1 MKHRSRREFL
11 KSSVAA
17 ACATGVLPS
26 LLSQSAAAADTS
38 GYKALV
44 CIFAFGGTDNN
55 DVIIPRDNAA
65 YQRFATTRADL
76 LSTYAQDPMAA
87 SRARADL
94 LPLLPENDGVFGG
107 LEFGLAAEYAPLVD
121 LFNDG
126 EAAVVGSVG
135 PLIEPTTRAS
145 FNNGSVALPKQLFS
159 HNDQQSTWMAL
170 GAEGART
177 GWGGRFIEQIR
188 AADPSFDATFAGV
201 STSGN
206 SVLLGGGPTAAFS
219 LPASGPV
226 GISVSN
232 NRNILGNNNVF
243 NTTRTLLEDYYTTAR
258 LQSQNIFASDFE
270 SLQATG
276 VAATTELDG
285 LFEMLTPLTTQ
296 FPAGRLG
303 GQLRAVAEMISL
315 RGEVGV
321 PRQVFFVGIGGFD
334 THDTQAADL
343 PGLQAEIANG
353 ISSFRDAMVELGAW
367 QDVTVFTAAD
377 FGRTL
382 NDNGDGT
389 DHGWGGHHFV
399 AGGSVRG
406 RRVYGG
412 FPDSDV
418 ASPNY
423 TDSRGRLIPSV
434 SVEQYASTLGAWFG
448 LTQAE
453 RRAALPNLVNFSD
466 EDLGFMQL

>member
-26 LLSQSAAAADTS
+26 LLSQSAAAADTN

-94 LPLLPENDGVFGG
+94 LPLLPENDSVFGG

-188 AADPSFDATFAGV
+188 AADP
-201 STSGN
+201 
-206 SVLLGGGPTAAFS
+206 
-219 LPASGPV
+219 
-226 GISVSN
+226 
-232 NRNILGNNNVF
+232 
-243 NTTRTLLEDYYTTAR
+243 
-258 LQSQNIFASDFE
+258 
-270 SLQATG
+270 
-276 VAATTELDG
+276 
-285 LFEMLTPLTTQ
+285 
-296 FPAGRLG
+296 
-303 GQLRAVAEMISL
+303 
-315 RGEVGV
+315 
-321 PRQVFFVGIGGFD
+321 
-334 THDTQAADL
+334 
-343 PGLQAEIANG
+343 
-353 ISSFRDAMVELGAW
+353 
-367 QDVTVFTAAD
+367 
-377 FGRTL
+377 
-382 NDNGDGT
+382 
-389 DHGWGGHHFV
+389 
-399 AGGSVRG
+399 
-406 RRVYGG
+406 
-412 FPDSDV
+412 
-418 ASPNY
+418 
-423 TDSRGRLIPSV
+423 
-434 SVEQYASTLGAWFG
+434 
-448 LTQAE
+448 
-453 RRAALPNLVNFSD
+453 
-466 EDLGFMQL
+466 